1 MAKQKILIV
10 EDEFITA
17 ADLQSKLQD
26 MGIDAPLIVDT
37 GAAAIRAAGELM
49 PDLILMDI
57 TLKGD
62 MLGTE
67 AAEKIREQ
75 FDIPCIFLTAHSD
88 DQTVQK
94 AIMADP
100 LGYII
105 KPVDDRS
112 FKITVN
118 LGLYRQSIDK
128 NLKRQEKI
136 TRALLNATTD
146 ALFIVDD
153 EGMILGLNESLAKRT
168 GKKADAL
175 LKNSF
180 FELIPSGGIST
191 RLAEEIRSGMKGK
204 SSRFEEEFKGG
215 WYDNNIYPIA
225 DAGGRI
231 TMVAVYSN
239 DISNRIKAE
248 NEVKLV
254 NNNLLKEK
262 ENLLVLT
269 AALDNMDDIVFTT
282 DAMGNIENVNSAF
295 AKKLGYSPA
304 EVQTKHISDLQYPGD
319 LFAIDKNAFMAKSKT
334 IWNGNLALKNK
345 YGLKIRTS
353 LRSNPV
359 IQENRL
365 ICRIFVLRELL

>member
-1 MAKQKILIV
+1 
-10 EDEFITA
+10 
-17 ADLQSKLQD
+17 
-26 MGIDAPLIVDT
+26 
-37 GAAAIRAAGELM
+37 
-49 PDLILMDI
+49 
-57 TLKGD
+57 

-146 ALFIVDD
+146 ALFIIDD

-175 LKNSF
+175 LKTSF

-191 RLAEEIRSGMKGK
+191 RLAEEIRNGMKGK

-254 NNNLLKEK
+254 NTNLLKEK

-282 DAMGNIENVNSAF
+282 DAMGNIEYVNSAF
-295 AKKLGYSPA
+295 EKKLGYPPA

>member
-17 ADLQSKLQD
+17 ADLQSKLQE

-57 TLKGD
+57 NLKGD

-146 ALFIVDD
+146 ALFIIDD

-191 RLAEEIRSGMKGK
+191 RLAEEIRNGMKGK

-231 TMVAVYSN
+231 TMVAVFSN

-254 NNNLLKEK
+254 NDNLLKEK

-319 LFAIDKNAFMAKSKT
+319 LFAIDKNAFMTKSKT
-334 IWNGNLALKNK
+334 IWNGNVALKNK

>member
-57 TLKGD
+57 SLKGD

-67 AAEKIREQ
+67 AAEKIRKQ

-88 DQTVQK
+88 DQTAQK

-112 FKITVN
+112 FKITIN
-118 LGLYRQSIDK
+118 LGLYRQSIEK

-146 ALFIVDD
+146 ALFIIDH

-175 LKNSF
+175 LNTSF
-180 FELIPSGGIST
+180 FELIQSGRIST
-191 RLAEEIRSGMKGK
+191 HLAEEIRNGMMGK
-204 SSRFEEEFKGG
+204 SSRFEEEFRGG

-231 TMVAVYSN
+231 TMVAIYSN

-254 NNNLLKEK
+254 NKNLLKEK
-262 ENLLVLT
+262 ENLLIFA

-282 DAMGNIENVNSAF
+282 DTMGNIEYVNSAF

-304 EVQTKHISDLQYPGD
+304 EVRTTHIRDFQYPGD